1 MYNFTPEYGLTTA
14 TTTTTSHEKYTHQW
28 TTRHYPVK
36 EEQEK
41 VMEDMLDIHNSYDN
55 HNSSNSGG
63 ETDDPLKQYTIQY
76 VDDDNDD
83 NDDDDNNDPCY
94 NDEDICRENKGYR
107 TFLVADYV
115 DYNQETNMSKCLII
129 NCEKPMSGRRTGNI
143 KRHYEKVHNFVIV
156 HKNNKDKEKL
166 TDETAT
172 QPACITVNLDKYFD
186 YDPLMNKSYCKMPG
200 CNAAL
205 VRSKTQQ
212 YYALVHNFK
221 IGAEE
226 ADKEGNTSDGSRAY
240 KEPINI
246 PLEDLVALDGDNNY
260 AHCLFITCQA
270 LLEKDILTVERHY
283 NEVHKIVIARNG
295 QNVPNRF
302 YRKRMYRYIHQPFE
316 NDQEYVENKLR
327 EYLHQTD
334 GVTIKQ
340 EQENQPHCSK
350 QINKPLIPLGKMG
363 FGKFISQNY
372 VDFDLEKNVSK
383 CLIKHCKRS
392 MSGCLAGNI
401 KRHYLTMHNFVILH
415 GSCVPFE
422 EIEEMSDVR
431 REQIEDLVT
440 YDKNSTYQCLF
451 MNCGVNLEDNLYT
464 IKKHYLEIH
473 KIIIIR
479 YSDYIVQRKRRYRE
493 LQQQQ
498 SSEMEFYNEDTTPL
512 SDEDVTQKSID
523 HDTEMEVE
531 KVNYGKM
538 RIEMYVDYDQE
549 KNLSKC
555 LIKHCK
561 RSMSGCLVG
570 NIKRHYLTMHNFVIL
585 HGLRSPFQISDG
597 KTSTKVDLLPFYME
611 ISSQQCL
618 FINCN
623 QTLEKDLYLIRKH
636 YHEVHKIIINKESNK
651 LSMPTL
657 CRRKAL
663 QPATVTHRSQES
675 ILPDEEEENRNLSLM
690 EQNLYS
696 STIHSMVLSL
706 GRRSI
711 GKFNMSQYVDY
722 DKEKNLAKCLIKH
735 CKRSMSGC
743 IVGNIKRHYK
753 RMHNFVILHG
763 IRLPNEE
770 FQEIFD
776 NSVIDELV
784 AFDIAS
790 SSFQCIF
797 NNCSQVLEKDLPS
810 LKVHYCKVHQVAI
823 AKDPECDIKR
833 KLPRKYHELY
843 ETPFETEFLEEES
856 CSVRNEYLSE
866 EDDPTD
872 YLEESMNCPIKREYI
887 SDGDDDGKAKLN
899 SKTNIFPI
907 ITENPLENK
916 QISQP
921 STEKMYKPILHP
933 TSTSLKENSTTVN
946 IDLTKLSFLNLCLGL
961 VIERDMPLQ
970 YFDDAKYFKALLAP
984 YEQVFA
990 CNINA
995 TKMRSIMLK
1004 ANHIVVEDLSKRFC
1018 NKILCLELYV
1028 LKRFGIY
1035 YMIIN
1040 VRFLAEEIICNKL
1053 IEYISDGDDD
1063 GGGEQEKADSCFNI
1077 KKAKLNRSFPITETT
1092 KPLPLNKY
1100 LNKFN
1105 IDEQQIY
1112 MKTIMPEFH
1121 NEEEIY
1127 NICHNI
1133 CKHNTDIKNH
1143 PIYDLQIIF
1152 SSFIKKYSHDIK
1164 NWQKLS
1170 GHQETV
1176 SLNKNMLEN
1185 LKEFSEYLEKNST
1198 ENNEQLLPAIHFFK
1212 ALQIFWNFKDKLRGE
1227 QYVAGDFYRDLL
1239 CCELGLKGEHNKSHN
1254 FYANE
1259 LYEKFCDFKNKIL
1272 ESQEFVAALYLDA
1285 RFNFLGTRLIGDDEQ
1300 NKGKLYLCEIWDKY
1314 KTYLQLSE
1322 SPDNTLSNAELNN
1335 EEFNDDEYA
1344 LLTQHI
1350 NDTMPVK
1357 TNVSIQYKLSNFIP
1371 TKRQPI
1377 SMDILKYWHSNC
1389 QSMEDINE
1397 LTKIAFT
1404 HSASQFILLYLETNF
1419 SIPLLQA
1426 DEDNFDKLLLKSNQE
1441 LLEENIAFILEDL

>member
-1 MYNFTPEYGLTTA
+1 MSINRKSEQTISGEDYQMSLEMFNKNIPKNFTPEYGLTT
-14 TTTTTSHEKYTHQW
+14 TTTGYEKYTHQW
-28 TTRHYPVK
+28 TRHYPVK

-83 NDDDDNNDPCY
+83 DDDYDNNDPCY
-94 NDEDICRENKGYR
+94 NDEDVCRENKGYR

-156 HKNNKDKEKL
+156 HRNNKDKEKL
-166 TDETAT
+166 TDETAS

-186 YDPLMNKSYCKMPG
+186 YDPLTNKSYCKMPG

-205 VRSKTQQ
+205 VSRKPNNIMRHYS
-212 YYALVHNFK
+212 LVHNFK

-226 ADKEGNTSDGSRAY
+226 TNKEVTKSDSSRAN

-246 PLEDLVALDGDNNY
+246 PLEDLVAFDGENNK
-260 AHCLFITCQA
+260 AHCLFITCSE
-270 LLEKDILTVERHY
+270 LLEKDILKVERHY
-283 NEVHKIVIARNG
+283 NEAHKVVIARNG

-302 YRKRMYRYIHQPFE
+302 YRKRIYRYIHQPFE

-327 EYLHQTD
+327 EYLQQTD
-334 GVTIKQ
+334 VFNIKQ
-340 EQENQPHCSK
+340 EQEDQPHCSK
-350 QINKPLIPLGKMG
+350 QINKPLMPLGKMG
-363 FGKFISQNY
+363 FGKFILQNY
-372 VDFDLEKNVSK
+372 VDYDQLKNVSK

-415 GSCVPFE
+415 GSRIPFE

-431 REQIEDLVT
+431 REQIEDLVA

-451 MNCGVNLEDNLYT
+451 MNCGVNLEDNLFT

-498 SSEMEFYNEDTTPL
+498 LSEMEFYNEEATTTL
-512 SDEDVTQKSID
+512 GSDDDETQQTKTID
-523 HDTEMEVE
+523 QDTEMEME

-538 RIEMYVDYDQE
+538 RVERYVDYNQE

-585 HGLRSPFQISDG
+585 HGLRSPYQESKD
-597 KTSTKVDLLPFYME
+597 KPSTKVDLLPFYME

-623 QTLEKDLYLIRKH
+623 QTLEKDLSLVRNH
-636 YHEVHKIIINKESNK
+636 YHEVHKIIINKESYK
-651 LSMPTL
+651 MAMPTL
-657 CRRKAL
+657 YRGKAL
-663 QPATVTHRSQES
+663 PATVSHRNQES

-696 STIHSMVLSL
+696 STIRSMVLSL

-722 DKEKNLAKCLIKH
+722 DKEKNLAKCLIRH

-776 NSVIDELV
+776 TSIIDELV
-784 AFDIAS
+784 AFDIES

-810 LKVHYCKVHQVAI
+810 LKIHYCKVHQVAI
-823 AKDPECDIKR
+823 AKDPECGIKR
-833 KLPRKYHELY
+833 KLPRRYHELY
-843 ETPFETEFLEEES
+843 ETSFETEFLEEES

-866 EDDPTD
+866 EDDPTN
-872 YLEESMNCPIKREYI
+872 YLEESMNCPIKKEYI
-887 SDGDDDGKAKLN
+887 SDDDDDDIKKAKQ
-899 SKTNIFPI
+899 TFPI

-916 QISQP
+916 QILPP
-921 STEKMYKPILHP
+921 STVNVNNTILNP
-933 TSTSLKENSTTVN
+933 LSTGSKENSTTVN
-946 IDLTKLSFLNLCLGL
+946 IDLTKQSFLNLCLGL
-961 VIERDMPLQ
+961 VIERDMPLH
-970 YFDDAKYFKALLAP
+970 YFDDDKYFKTLLAP
-984 YEQVFA
+984 YEQVFG

-995 TKMRSIMLK
+995 TKMRNIMLK
-1004 ANHIVVEDLSKRFC
+1004 ANHLIVEQLSKRFS
-1018 NKILCLELYV
+1018 NKILCLELYI
-1028 LKRFGIY
+1028 LKRFGSY

-1040 VRFLAEEIICNKL
+1040 VRFLEEEIICNKL
-1053 IEYISDGDDD
+1053 IG
-1063 GGGEQEKADSCFNI
+1063 
-1077 KKAKLNRSFPITETT
+1077 SFAITASIQL
-1092 KPLPLNKY
+1092 LPLNKY
-1100 LNKFN
+1100 LKKFS
-1105 IDEQQIY
+1105 IDEQQVY

-1121 NEEEIY
+1121 NDEEIY
-1127 NICHNI
+1127 KICDNI
-1133 CKHNTDIKNH
+1133 CKHNPDIKNH
-1143 PIYDLQIIF
+1143 PIYELQTIF
-1152 SSFIKKYSHDIK
+1152 TSFIKKYSPDIK
-1164 NWQKLS
+1164 NWQTQS
-1170 GHQETV
+1170 GHKETV
-1176 SLNKNMLEN
+1176 LLKKNISEN
-1185 LKEFSEYLEKNST
+1185 LKEFSEYLEKNCA
-1198 ENNEQLLPAIHFFK
+1198 ENEEQLLPAKHFFK
-1212 ALQIFWNFKDKLRGE
+1212 ALQIFWNFMDKLSGE
-1227 QYVAGDFYRDLL
+1227 QYVSGDFYRDLL
-1239 CCELGLKGEHNKSHN
+1239 CCELGLKGEHNKSQN
-1254 FYANE
+1254 SYAKE
-1259 LYEKFCDFKNKIL
+1259 LYEEFCNFKNRIL
-1272 ESQEFVAALYLDA
+1272 ESREFVAALYLDA
-1285 RFNFLGTRLIGDDEQ
+1285 RFNFLGTRLIGDNEQ
-1300 NKGKLYLCEIWDKY
+1300 IKGKLFLCEIWDKF

-1322 SPDNTLSNAELNN
+1322 SPDNTLSNTELNN

-1357 TNVSIQYKLSNFIP
+1357 TNVSIQHKLSNFVP

-1419 SIPLLQA
+1419 SISLFA
-1426 DEDNFDKLLLKSNQE
+1426 EDEDEFDKLLIKSNQE
-1441 LLEENIAFILEDL
+1441 LLEANIVLILEDL